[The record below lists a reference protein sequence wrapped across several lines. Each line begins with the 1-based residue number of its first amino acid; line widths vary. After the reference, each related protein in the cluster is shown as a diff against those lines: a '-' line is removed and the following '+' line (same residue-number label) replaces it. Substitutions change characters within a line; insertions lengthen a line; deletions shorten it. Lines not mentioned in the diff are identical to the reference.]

1 MYAMR
6 PSTARPAARPARA
19 KLRDYPD
26 FLRLLVLSWLVVFV
40 VVMATSAVSANP
52 RFWKLN
58 WPDTDFSQTSVDFG
72 SIMSGGPPKDGI
84 PSIDNPEFVPLA
96 KYKDAAETEPVIT
109 FAHKGDARAYPLR
122 VLIWHEIVNDTVG
135 GLPVSVTYCPLC
147 NSSIVFDR
155 RLDDKIL
162 DFGTTG
168 KLRNSDMVMYDRQT
182 ETWWQQFTGTGIVG
196 ELNGKALKMLPAR
209 VESLAKFRARYPAGK
224 VLVPSDPNFRP
235 YGNNPYMGYD
245 TSRRPFLYRGDMPKG
260 IPPLAYVVK
269 VGKQAWSLE
278 KLKKAGTI
286 VSGDLTLTWTKGQ
299 NSALDMQ
306 EIADGRDIGSVVVRR
321 KTFQGSR
328 DEVHD
333 VTFAFVFHAFVEGGT
348 IHK

>member
-1 MYAMR
+1 MR
-6 PSTARPAARPARA
+6 PMTTN
-19 KLRDYPD
+19 LRDHPA
-26 FLRLLVLSWLVVFV
+26 FLRFLALAWLALFV
-40 VVMATSAVSANP
+40 VLVATSSASANP
-52 RFWKLN
+52 RFWKLS
-58 WPDTDFSQTSVDFG
+58 WPDTDFSKTSVEFG

-84 PSIDNPEFVPLA
+84 PSIDKPEFVPLA
-96 KYKDAAETEPVIT
+96 KYKGTAETEPVIT
-109 FAHKGDARAYPLR
+109 FVHKGDARAYPLR

-135 GLPVSVTYCPLC
+135 GLPVTVTYCPLC

-155 RLDDKIL
+155 RLGNKIL

-182 ETWWQQFTGTGIVG
+182 ESWWQQFTGTGIVG
-196 ELNGKALKMLPAR
+196 EMTDTKLKMLPAR
-209 VESLAKFRARYPAGK
+209 VESLAKFRARYPNGK

-245 TSRRPFLYRGDMPKG
+245 TSRRPFLYRGEMPQG

-269 VGKQAWSLE
+269 VGDQAWSLE
-278 KLKKAGTI
+278 KLQKAGTI
-286 VSGDLTLTWTKGQ
+286 VSGDLTLSWTKGQ

-306 EIADGRDIGSVVVRR
+306 EIGEGRDIGSVVVRR

-328 DEVHD
+328 DEVYD
-333 VTFAFVFHAFVEGGT
+333 VTFAFVFHAFVDGGT